1 MILELK
7 PEQQK
12 VLDQAAR
19 SGMSQEEVID
29 QAFAVIQEQFR
40 NEDWM
45 LADREAIAAQIEE
58 GFAQAEHGELIDA
71 EQVSQILEKR
81 RANRRIA

>member
-12 VLDQAAR
+12 IIDRAAR
-19 SGMSQEEVID
+19 SGMSPEEVLD
-29 QAFAVIQEQFR
+29 QAFAVIQEQYR

-45 LADREAIAAQIEE
+45 MEGKEAIAAQIAE
-58 GFAQAEHGELIDA
+58 GFEQSVRDELVDA
-71 EQVSQILEKR
+71 EQAIQLLADR
-81 RANRRIA
+81 RARRRIA